1 MHDLVLTLWS
11 RHQPAVLMVTHDVDE
26 ALALANRVLVLR
38 GGQVAFEAALA
49 AGRPRHRDD
58 HEVVSLRNQ
67 LLAELGVDQKGTT

>member
-1 MHDLVLTLWS
+1 MHDLVLTLWG

-38 GGQVAFEAALA
+38 GGQVAFEAPLA

-58 HEVVSLRNQ
+58 HEVVRLRNQ